1 VKPLRIGM
9 VAACP
14 YPTTQGTQV
23 YIRDMVRALVAR
35 GHVVHLVVYGHG
47 EDLEPCGAILHRT
60 PALPGYR
67 KLRSGPDLHK
77 PLLDALL
84 VAPLLRLARAG
95 QIDVIHAHNYEA
107 PLAAYLVRALC
118 GVPVLYNA
126 HNLMGDEL
134 HRYFSGPVAQAL
146 ARRLAGLLD
155 REIPRRADRCL
166 AISAQAVS
174 ALVELGVGEEDIDFL
189 PPAVHWDQFED
200 SRAHPGREVQRPT
213 VVYAGNPDRYQ
224 DLDVLLRAMHQVTQ
238 RLPGARLLLVSGAEP
253 REALQTASELGL
265 APASVDVLVTS
276 CWSEVRRAMA
286 EAQVAALPRGLCRGF
301 PVKLLNYQALGL
313 PVVAC
318 AGSAHGLDDETSAI
332 VVADGDYRAFAEALL
347 RLLADPER
355 RDRMGRAA
363 RSSVRERH
371 TWDRRIGQLEMV
383 YQRTMAL
390 ESTVGLR

>member
-47 EDLEPCGAILHRT
+47 EDLDPCGAILHRT
-60 PALPGYR
+60 PSLPGYR
-67 KLRSGPDLHK
+67 RLRSGPDLHK

-95 QIDVIHAHNYEA
+95 QLDVIHAHNYEA

-126 HNLMGDEL
+126 HNLMADEL
-134 HRYFSGPVAQAL
+134 HRYFSGAVGRSI
-146 ARRLAGLLD
+146 ARRFAGLLD

-166 AISAQAVS
+166 VLSEQAAS
-174 ALVELGVGEEDIDFL
+174 ALVELGVREQDIDFL
-189 PPAVHWDQFED
+189 PPAVHWDQFEG
-200 SRAHPGREVQRPT
+200 SRANPGREAQRPT

-224 DLDVLLRAMHQVTQ
+224 DLDVLLRAMQRVT
-238 RLPGARLLLVSGAEP
+238 RKLPGARLLLVSGAEP
-253 REALQTASELGL
+253 REALQMASELGIE
-265 APASVDVLVTS
+265 PPSIEVLVTN
-276 CWSEVRRAMA
+276 CWSEVRKAMA
-286 EAQVAALPRGLCRGF
+286 QAQVAALPRGLCRGF

-318 AGSAHGLDDETSAI
+318 AGSAHGLEDTNSALL
-332 VVADGDYRAFAEALL
+332 VDDGDHGAFAEALL
-347 RLLADPER
+347 TLLADPER
-355 RDRMGRAA
+355 RDRMGRAG
-363 RSSVRERH
+363 RSSVRTKH
-371 TWDRRIGQLEMV
+371 TWDQRIGQLEMV
-383 YQRTMAL
+383 YQRTIAL
-390 ESTVGLR
+390 ESTARLR